1 MKNKNIVIIILGLI
15 LTAGVLFFF
24 NFQSQQSPKLVEK
37 PTVTE
42 TEKKDEKTSMA
53 NPASVNCEEKGG
65 KLTIEEKPS
74 GGEYGVCVFE
84 DNKQCEE
91 WALFRGECPVGG
103 IKVTGYTTDAQ
114 KYCAITGGSFI
125 PDKEKTGTEKG
136 TCKLSDGTVCDDQ
149 DYYEGTCSRKAELQ
163 KDLNPSPIKAIFTCK
178 DEKSIEAVFAGS
190 KVSLVLSDG
199 RKLELDQTLAAS
211 GARYANK
218 DETLVFWNKGN
229 TAFIEEKEK
238 TTYSDCLQK

>member
-1 MKNKNIVIIILGLI
+1 MILKNKNIVIIISGLI
-15 LTAGVLFFF
+15 LMGGVFLFFK
-24 NFQSQQSPKLVEK
+24 FQPQQSPKLVEK
-37 PTVTE
+37 PTVAE
-42 TEKKDEKTSMA
+42 TEKKDERTSMA

-65 KLTIEEKPS
+65 RLTIEKKPS

-103 IKVTGYTTDAQ
+103 IRVIGYTANAQ
-114 KYCAITGGSFI
+114 KYCVITGGSF
-125 PDKEKTGTEKG
+125 EKD

-149 DYYEGTCSRKAELQ
+149 DYYEVTCSQKAELQ
-163 KDLNPSPIKAIFTCK
+163 KGLNPSPIQAIFTCK

-199 RKLELDQTLAAS
+199 RELELDQTLAAS

-218 DETLVFWNKGN
+218 DETLVFWNKGD